1 MNLEHD
7 KWGQPNG
14 PGKSCSLRL
23 HCVVH
28 WEINCLA
35 CPTQHRRVPILGRL
49 GVCAAPAIAALYTYC
64 HPPGKKA
71 IHIDGKR
78 LKKLAKFVEFP
89 GFVSRTDNKAY
100 MDYLRIPHANRAQ
113 SLFPLLFFFRLL
125 IFYSLLQKK
134 FTPNYFWIIHDSELF
149 YFTRGRSLE
158 ISEIN
163 KLVGGHG

>member
-35 CPTQHRRVPILGRL
+35 CPTQHRRVPILGR
-49 GVCAAPAIAALYTYC
+49 GVLALRCTRIATHLE
-64 HPPGKKA
+64 KKA